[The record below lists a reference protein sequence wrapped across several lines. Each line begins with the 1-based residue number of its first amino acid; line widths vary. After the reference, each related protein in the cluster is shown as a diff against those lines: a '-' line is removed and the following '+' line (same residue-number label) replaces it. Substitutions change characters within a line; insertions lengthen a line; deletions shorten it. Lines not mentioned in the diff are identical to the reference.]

1 MPLNFKNVFNWFSK
15 ISYVP
20 QKIFL
25 FNDSIKNNLIIH
37 NQKVSNEEILKI
49 LNIVDLDI
57 FSNDH
62 KHLNLDTKI
71 SELNNN
77 LSGGEIQRLS
87 IAKSLLKYPEL
98 LIMDE
103 TTSGIQIE
111 KERKIIENI
120 KKFFPNITIIFI
132 SHRDKSFEI
141 CDKVINF

>member
-1 MPLNFKNVFNWFSK
+1 MSGIKFPTSGYIKIDGVPLNFKNVFNWFSK

-37 NQKVSNEEILKI
+37 NQKVSNEEIFKI

-77 LSGGEIQRLS
+77 LSG
-87 IAKSLLKYPEL
+87 
-98 LIMDE
+98 
-103 TTSGIQIE
+103 E
-111 KERKIIENI
+111 KFK
-120 KKFFPNITIIFI
+120 
-132 SHRDKSFEI
+132 D
-141 CDKVINF
+141 